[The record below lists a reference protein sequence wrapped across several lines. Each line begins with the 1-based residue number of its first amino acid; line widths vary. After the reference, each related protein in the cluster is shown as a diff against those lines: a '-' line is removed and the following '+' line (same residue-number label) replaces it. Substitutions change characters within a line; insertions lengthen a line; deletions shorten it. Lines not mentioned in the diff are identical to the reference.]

1 MAIKKANTA
10 EKKESKKEK
19 VTYNV
24 EVTRAHDVSDDKK
37 TRILFDAKV
46 NGVAVSGMSYMEGV
60 KDGKEWSMV
69 RFHQT
74 KAKNGKYYNVAWFP
88 ASKEL
93 VEDIA
98 KQIESML

>member
-10 EKKESKKEK
+10 EKKENTKEK
-19 VTYNV
+19 VNYTV
-24 EVTRAHDVSDDKK
+24 EVTRAHDVSQDGK

-46 NGVAVSGMSYMEGV
+46 NGVAVSGMSYLEGV

-69 RFHQT
+69 RFPQT
-74 KAKNGKYYNVAWFP
+74 KAKNGKYYNVVWFP

-93 VEDIA
+93 VENVA